1 MKKVLIVALA
11 FALLPAFAA
20 AQDKQLTAKE
30 KEEGWVSIFDG
41 KTLEGWKGNEPEEG
55 FYIKDGCITG
65 KGGRNHLFYMEE
77 LGDFELK
84 IDCKINKGGN
94 SGLYFHSPW
103 VEGNWPVQG
112 FELQINA
119 SHGDPVKTGS
129 LYNIISFPK
138 APHGDDEWFTY
149 YITVKGSV
157 LTVRVNDEVLY
168 TYSDPVERAMR
179 GGRQGGG
186 AGRPGGAGNAT
197 APATERPPI
206 TEANKRI
213 SQRGHIALQQH
224 DPESIPQFKNVFLKK
239 L

>member
-1 MKKVLIVALA
+1 MKKAFLTALA
-11 FALLPAFAA
+11 LVLLPAFVV

-41 KTLEGWKGNEPEEG
+41 KTFDGWKGNEPEEG
-55 FYIKDGCITG
+55 FYVKDGCITG

-77 LGDFELK
+77 IGDFELK

-94 SGLYFHSPW
+94 SGLYFSTPW

-112 FELQINA
+112 FELQINS
-119 SHGDPVKTGS
+119 SHTDPIKTGS
-129 LYNIISFPK
+129 LYNIISIFK

-149 YITVKGSV
+149 YITVKGST
-157 LTVRVNDEVLY
+157 LTVRINDEVLY
-168 TYSDPVERAMR
+168 VYNDPLERAMR
-179 GGRQGGG
+179 ERQGGRQGG
-186 AGRPGGAGNAT
+186 AVNANAAGNA
-197 APATERPPI
+197 PARPI

-213 SQRGHIALQQH
+213 SQKGHIALQQH
-224 DPESIPQFKNVFLKK
+224 DPGTVPQFKNVFLKK

>member
-1 MKKVLIVALA
+1 MRKAFIATLALI
-11 FALLPAFAA
+11 LLPAFVA

-129 LYNIISFPK
+129 LYNIISFFK

-157 LTVRVNDEVLY
+157 LTVRVNDVVLY

-179 GGRQGGG
+179 ERQGGRQGGG
-186 AGRPGGAGNAT
+186 RPDNAT
-197 APATERPPI
+197 TERPPI

-213 SQRGHIALQQH
+213 SQKGHIALQQH

>member
-1 MKKVLIVALA
+1 MKKMFCFALA
-11 FALLPAFAA
+11 LVVLPAFVA
-20 AQDKQLTAKE
+20 AQDKQLTQKE

-41 KTLEGWKGNEPEEG
+41 KTLEGWKGNEPTEG
-55 FYIKDGCITG
+55 FYVKDGCITG

-84 IDCKINKGGN
+84 IECKISKGGN
-94 SGLYFHSPW
+94 SGLYFHAPW
-103 VEGNWPVQG
+103 VEGNWPVEG

-119 SHGDPVKTGS
+119 SHGDPIKTGS
-129 LYNIISFPK
+129 LYNILSIFK

-157 LTVRVNDEVLY
+157 LTVRINDEVLY
-168 TYSDPVERAMR
+168 TYIDPVERAMSER
-179 GGRQGGG
+179 LTRRQAAAGGNTAGGNA
-186 AGRPGGAGNAT
+186 AGR
-197 APATERPPI
+197 TERPI

-213 SQRGHIALQQH
+213 SQKGHIALQQH
-224 DPESIPQFKNVFLKK
+224 DPESIPQFKNIFLRR

>member
-1 MKKVLIVALA
+1 MKKAFITVLALV
-11 FALLPAFAA
+11 LLPAFVA
-20 AQDKQLTAKE
+20 AQDKQLTDQE
-30 KEEGWVSIFDG
+30 KADGWVSIFNG
-41 KTLEGWKGNEPEEG
+41 ETLDGWKGNEPEEG
-55 FYIKDGCITG
+55 FYVKDACITG
-65 KGGRNHLFYMEE
+65 KGGRNHLFFMEE

-84 IDCKINKGGN
+84 IDCKINEGGN

-119 SHGDPVKTGS
+119 SHTDPVKTGS

-138 APHGDDEWFTY
+138 APHGDNEWFTY

-157 LTVRVNDEVLY
+157 LTVRINDVVLY
-168 TYSDPVERAMR
+168 TYSDPVEKATK
-179 GGRQGGG
+179 
-186 AGRPGGAGNAT
+186 NA
-197 APATERPPI
+197 PENMVKPI

-213 SQRGHIALQQH
+213 SQKGYIALQQH
-224 DPESIPQFKNVFLKK
+224 DPKSIPQFKNIFLKK

>member
-1 MKKVLIVALA
+1 MKKAFIVTLALV
-11 FALLPAFAA
+11 LLPAFVT
-20 AQDKQLTAKE
+20 AQDKQLTEKE

-41 KTLEGWKGNEPEEG
+41 KTLEGWKGNEPAEG
-55 FYIKDGCITG
+55 FYVKDGCITG
-65 KGGRNHLFYMEE
+65 KGGRNHLFFMEE

-94 SGLYFHSPW
+94 SGLYFHAPW

-112 FELQINA
+112 FELQINS
-119 SHGDPVKTGS
+119 SHTDPVKTGS
-129 LYNIISFPK
+129 LYNIISIPR

-157 LTVRVNDEVLY
+157 LTVRVNGEVLY

-179 GGRQGGG
+179 ERQAGRQGG
-186 AGRPGGAGNAT
+186 AGRPDTAT
-197 APATERPPI
+197 AERPI

-213 SQRGHIALQQH
+213 SQKGHIALQQH
-224 DPESIPQFKNVFLKK
+224 DPGTVPQFKNIFLRK

>member
-1 MKKVLIVALA
+1 MKKAFIAALA
-11 FALLPAFAA
+11 LVLLPAFAA
-20 AQDKQLTAKE
+20 AQDKQLTDKE

-41 KTLEGWKGNEPEEG
+41 KTLTGWKNNENEEG

-94 SGLYFHSPW
+94 SGLYFSAPW
-103 VEGNWPVQG
+103 VEANWPVQG

-119 SHGDPVKTGS
+119 SHGDPIKTGS

-149 YITVKGSV
+149 YVTVKGSV
-157 LTVRVNDEVLY
+157 LTVRINGEVLY
-168 TYSDPVERAMR
+168 TYIDPLERAMR
-179 GGRQGGG
+179 ERQGRQGGNANP
-186 AGRPGGAGNAT
+186 AGGNT
-197 APATERPPI
+197 PRPI

-213 SQRGHIALQQH
+213 GQKGHIALQQH
-224 DPESIPQFKNVFLKK
+224 DPESIPQFKNIFLKK

>member
-1 MKKVLIVALA
+1 MKKVLIVVLA

-55 FYIKDGCITG
+55 FYVKDGCITG

-129 LYNIISFPK
+129 LYNIISFFK

-149 YITVKGSV
+149 YITVRGST
-157 LTVRVNDEVLY
+157 LTVRINDEVLY
-168 TYSDPVERAMR
+168 TYSDPVERATR
-179 GGRQGGG
+179 GGRQGGV
-186 AGRPGGAGNAT
+186 GRPGNT
-197 APATERPPI
+197 ETTERPPI

-224 DPESIPQFKNVFLKK
+224 DPESIPQFKNIFLKK